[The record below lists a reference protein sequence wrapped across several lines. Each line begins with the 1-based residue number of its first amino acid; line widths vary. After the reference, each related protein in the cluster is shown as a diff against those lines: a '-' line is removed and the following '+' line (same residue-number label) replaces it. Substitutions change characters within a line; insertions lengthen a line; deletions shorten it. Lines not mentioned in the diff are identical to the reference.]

1 MEGSKNGIVDRD
13 DVVDVASDMV
23 GVGEG
28 FGDGAAMDDEKA
40 DEMV

>member
-1 MEGSKNGIVDRD
+1 MERD
-13 DVVDVASDMV
+13 DVVDVASEMV
-23 GVGEG
+23 EVGEG